1 MANNE
6 PMHVYPVPDGGASTP
21 LPPPDPADLM
31 DIPAA
36 TTDTDENAAPSASY
50 DQPFT

>member
-6 PMHVYPVPDGGASTP
+6 PMHVYPIPDGGASTP

-31 DIPAA
+31 DIPAD
-36 TTDTDENAAPSASY
+36 TDTNENAAPSAGY